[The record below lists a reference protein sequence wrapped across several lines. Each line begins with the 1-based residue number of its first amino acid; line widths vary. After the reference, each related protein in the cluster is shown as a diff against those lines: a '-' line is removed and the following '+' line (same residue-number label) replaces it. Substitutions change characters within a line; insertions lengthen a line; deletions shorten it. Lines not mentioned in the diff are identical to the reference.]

1 MTDVKG
7 LPHLT
12 DKHLE
17 LLKYAFDY
25 QVQVI
30 ISGQSEK
37 IENFKEYIETVY
49 ENLTPLC
56 EEEYFTQPY
65 YDYLQQ
71 PLQPLMMNLE
81 NQTYDIFEK
90 DPIKYDL
97 YQEAVFQ
104 ALKDSKKSEPVIY
117 VLGSGRGG
125 IVKRVLRA
133 AKSANKK
140 IKLFAVEKNPN
151 AIAM

>member
-1 MTDVKG
+1 MEGKPK
-7 LPHLT
+7 LSQ
-12 DKHLE
+12 KHLE
-17 LLKYAFDY
+17 LLEFSFNY
-25 QVQVI
+25 QVQI
-30 ISGQSEK
+30 ILSTKKSDE
-37 IENFKEYIETVY
+37 INDFKEYIENVY
-49 ENLTPLC
+49 DEIPPLT

-81 NQTYDIFEK
+81 NQTYDVFEK
-90 DPIKYDL
+90 DPVKYDL
-97 YQEAVFQ
+97 YQEAFYQ
-104 ALKDSKKSEPVIY
+104 ACKDLKKSEVTVY

-133 AKSANKK
+133 AKQLNQKM
-140 IKLFAVEKNPN
+140 KLYAVEKNPN

>member
-1 MTDVKG
+1 LTDTKG

-30 ISGQSEK
+30 ISGQSDK

>member
-1 MTDVKG
+1 
-7 LPHLT
+7 
-12 DKHLE
+12 
-17 LLKYAFDY
+17 
-25 QVQVI
+25 
-30 ISGQSEK
+30 
-37 IENFKEYIETVY
+37 
-49 ENLTPLC
+49 
-56 EEEYFTQPY
+56 
-65 YDYLQQ
+65 
-71 PLQPLMMNLE
+71 LE